1 MEEKGEENIVYLLFL
16 QYVILKVGAA
26 SRLGQGHLDMNLDT
40 LCCETC
46 FDGLRFLSLKRSK
59 RSCEEVLSTTCGM
72 QNGRSHIAQKIHHNC
87 I

>member
-16 QYVILKVGAA
+16 QYVSLKVGAA

-46 FDGLRFLSLKRSK
+46 FDG
-59 RSCEEVLSTTCGM
+59 ST
-72 QNGRSHIAQKIHHNC
+72 ILVP
-87 I
+87 